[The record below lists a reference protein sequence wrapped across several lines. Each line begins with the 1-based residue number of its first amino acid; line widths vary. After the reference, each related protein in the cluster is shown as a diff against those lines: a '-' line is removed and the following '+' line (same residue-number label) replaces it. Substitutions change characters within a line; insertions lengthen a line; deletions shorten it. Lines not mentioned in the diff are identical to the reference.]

1 MDRATFSI
9 EDDTAAQAELLKNL
23 LRISVDLSA
32 TRDRRKMLEMIL
44 TEARRLTGA
53 EAGTLYI
60 RNGEKLEFVVAQND
74 ALEPDVL
81 AGVTSKSVQVSG
93 DSLAGFVASTG
104 RTINIPDS
112 YRLSPGA
119 PFRINRDF
127 DSATGYRTSSVLA
140 LPLKCPDGKVVGVL
154 QLINRIGPAGGAIPF
169 VDVEKISI
177 MSLASMAAVS
187 IHNALLTDQL
197 KQAHLETII
206 RLSVAAEYRDNA
218 TADHIRRISRLAGL
232 IARALRLD
240 PVQADLIQCA
250 SPMHDIGKIG
260 IPDSILLKP
269 APLTPDERKIVETHP
284 LIGAE
289 ILGNANND
297 LMVMA
302 HDIALT
308 HHERWDGTGYPHRL
322 KGAHIPL
329 PGRIACVAD
338 VFDALATKRCYKDA
352 YPLDEVVRIM
362 GEEKGKHFD
371 PHVTEA
377 FFEVFEQAAMWY
389 QAPSG

>member
-1 MDRATFSI
+1 MDRAMFAVGQ
-9 EDDTAAQAELLKNL
+9 DAAAQAELLQNL

-74 ALEPDVL
+74 AVDDSVL
-81 AGVTSKSVQVSG
+81 AGVTSRTVEVSG

-127 DSATGYRTSSVLA
+127 DATTGYRTSSVLA
-140 LPLKCPDGKVVGVL
+140 IPLKCPDGQVVGVL
-154 QLINRIGPAGGAIPF
+154 QLINRTGPAGGAVPF
-169 VDVEKISI
+169 ADAEKIPV
-177 MSLASMAAVS
+177 MSLASMAAVG

-240 PVQADLIQCA
+240 PVQAELIQCA

-289 ILGNANND
+289 ILGNATND
-297 LMVMA
+297 LMIMA
-302 HDIALT
+302 HDVALT

-322 KGAHIPL
+322 KGAEIPL
-329 PGRIACVAD
+329 PGRIVCVAD

-352 YPLDEVVRIM
+352 YPLDEVVRIIRD
-362 GEEKGKHFD
+362 ENGKQFD

-377 FFEVFEQAAMWY
+377 FFDIFEQVTAWY
-389 QAPSG
+389 DTPSA